1 MGSDVALSTHTNR
14 GAAAARG
21 FRSHTGP
28 GDKCQ
33 TVPVQPQA
41 KQSTSAL
48 QPSSHSSTC
57 RQDSRTTSPP
67 HTQCGWSLDSYYEE
81 HRGTAPLTWLMKRLL
96 RFSLTVKTKDA
107 TEMLHT
113 CVLTPGRLLRMGL
126 CVKVTSFHQPTYP
139 AAQLRLKKCDLH
151 TCRCDLC

>member
-1 MGSDVALSTHTNR
+1 MSPCPRTPIEEQQQPGASGHTLALVIN
-14 GAAAARG
+14 
-21 FRSHTGP
+21 
-28 GDKCQ
+28 
-33 TVPVQPQA
+33 A
-41 KQSTSAL
+41 KPC
-48 QPSSHSSTC
+48 PSSHRPNRARVPCSLLHTLP
-57 RQDSRTTSPP
+57 RADKIRGPLP
-67 HTQCGWSLDSYYEE
+67 HRTQCGWSLDSYYEE

>member
-67 HTQCGWSLDSYYEE
+67 HTVWMVSGQ
-81 HRGTAPLTWLMKRLL
+81 LL
-96 RFSLTVKTKDA
+96 RRTQGNSSTYMVNEETLALFSHCENKRCNRNVT
-107 TEMLHT
+107 H
-113 CVLTPGRLLRMGL
+113 LRANPWQVAEDGPL
-126 CVKVTSFHQPTYP
+126 CQGHILPPTNISSCSVTT
-139 AAQLRLKKCDLH
+139 
-151 TCRCDLC
+151 